1 MNIPNWSEKIG
12 KCGETLYRFR
22 GVTPYPVV
30 AVLVIWGHPTAV
42 SMLVGAILIIVGEAL
57 RLWSVAHTGKFTRKY
72 VITAP
77 RLVISGPY
85 AYVRNPL
92 YLGNMLL
99 YSGFTIAANFALPYM
114 LFWVWLYFG
123 FQYWSISQAESR
135 ALQQQFGAFYRDYCK
150 HVPAWLPGCPATT
163 ATNATIPLKEI
174 LRIERSTLLSIV
186 VMTAALLFRMMH
198 P

>member
-30 AVLVIWGHPTAV
+30 VVLVIWGHPSAI
-42 SMLVGAILIIVGEAL
+42 SMLAGAILIILGEGL
-57 RLWSVAHTGKFTRKY
+57 RLWSVAHTGKFTREY

-114 LFWVWLYFG
+114 LFLVWLYFG
-123 FQYWSISQAESR
+123 FQYWAISHAEAR
-135 ALQQQFGAFYRDYCK
+135 ALQQQFGASYRNYCK
-150 HVPAWLPGCPATT
+150 LVPAWVPGRPAPTT
-163 ATNATIPLKEI
+163 TTATIPLKDV
-174 LRIERSTLLSIV
+174 LRIERSTLLSIIA
-186 VMTAALLFRMMH
+186 MTAALLYRMMR